1 MPAIQRFGDPND
13 AGAAIEGGCAGT
25 VFAGNKKVAIN
36 GSAVANHKKSQNY
49 DHEEIKTANGSSNV
63 FAEFTPVNF
72 DGNADSCV
80 THNRISGLNS
90 VQVNS

>member
-1 MPAIQRFGDPND
+1 MPAIQRFGDKND

-25 VFAGNKKVAIN
+25 VLAGNKNVSIN
-36 GSAVANHKKSQNY
+36 GSPVADHKKDKKY
-49 DHEEIKTANGSSNV
+49 DHKKVKTAGGSSNV

-72 DGNADSCV
+72 DGNTDSCL
-80 THNRISGLNS
+80 THKRVGGLGS